1 MKNRKQE
8 YLINNKQEDK
18 VMKTIN
24 SKLRKAGIESL
35 TVLAIIFATC
45 FTISAQ
51 GAFFEDSFNSNEE
64 LASLETIKTANRA
77 TRSNESSVEIEYF
90 AEFLIDE
97 NESDLT
103 VESWMTDATFFGVA
117 EMETE
122 IEEVLKVEDWMLDE
136 ALFKTEETEKKK
148 EEPVTVKID
157 KKAKTI
163 GVTFPGA
170 QFGRRTFI
178 HIEMEDPKL
187 ELEQWMVDERVWIKR
202 R

>member
-1 MKNRKQE
+1 
-8 YLINNKQEDK
+8 
-18 VMKTIN
+18 MKTIN
-24 SKLRKAGIESL
+24 SRLRKAGIESL

-51 GAFFEDSFNSNEE
+51 GAIFENTFDDNEE
-64 LASLETIKTANRA
+64 LASVETIKTAGRVS
-77 TRSNESSVEIEYF
+77 RSNEASAEIEYY
-90 AEFLIDE
+90 AEFLKE
-97 NESDLT
+97 ERESDLT
-103 VESWMTDATFFGVA
+103 VESWMTDASFFGVA

-122 IEEVLKVEDWMLDE
+122 IEEVLKVEDWMMDE
-136 ALFKTEETEKKK
+136 ELFKTEEEEKKK
-148 EEPVTVKID
+148 EEPVTVKVD

-187 ELEQWMVDERVWIKR
+187 ELEQWMVDDRVWIKKR
-202 R
+202 